1 MHSMHFFLARR
12 FYKQEYCGCVH
23 SLRDT
28 NLFRAHAGQP
38 PVKIGTGGVFSDPI
52 ADCKEE
58 SEQAVAA
65 FFESASAHFQV
76 RPFDVAWLA
85 YFVAQLL

>member
-1 MHSMHFFLARR
+1 MPFFHAHR

-38 PVKIGTGGVFSDPI
+38 PVKIGTGGVFSDPV
-52 ADCKEE
+52 ADCEEE

-76 RPFDVAWLA
+76 RPF
-85 YFVAQLL
+85 